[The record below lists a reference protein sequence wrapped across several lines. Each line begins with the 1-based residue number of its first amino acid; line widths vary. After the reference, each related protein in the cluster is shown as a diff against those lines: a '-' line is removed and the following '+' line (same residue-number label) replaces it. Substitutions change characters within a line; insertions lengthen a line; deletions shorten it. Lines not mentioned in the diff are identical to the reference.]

1 MPAASLRGYVRAWVL
16 TCVGTYVAANRECK
30 ELLACISNA
39 EAKIH
44 ELVAQKK
51 EAVKAK
57 DEEEAGDTVICDDAD
72 GPVNLSEILKNVSS
86 EDLLDLLKD
95 RFQRATK
102 DLTQSV
108 DVPDVPVAK
117 RQKPEK
123 VQVSKRPAVGALT
136 KRFLEA
142 NGIKWEAPELILV
155 TGAAD
160 TC

>member
-1 MPAASLRGYVRAWVL
+1 MRGYVRAWVL

-102 DLTQSV
+102 DFDLTQSV

-123 VQVSKRPAVGALT
+123 VLVPKRPAVGALT

>member
-1 MPAASLRGYVRAWVL
+1 M
-16 TCVGTYVAANRECK
+16 GTYVAANRECK

-51 EAVKAK
+51 EAVK
-57 DEEEAGDTVICDDAD
+57 DEEEAGDTAGDDAD

-102 DLTQSV
+102 DFDLTQSV

-123 VQVSKRPAVGALT
+123 VQVAKRPAVGALT

-142 NGIKWEAPELILV
+142 NGIKWEAHELILV

>member
-1 MPAASLRGYVRAWVL
+1 M
-16 TCVGTYVAANRECK
+16 GTYVAANRECK

-51 EAVKAK
+51 EAVK
-57 DEEEAGDTVICDDAD
+57 DEEEAGDTAGDDAD

-102 DLTQSV
+102 DFDLTHSV
-108 DVPDVPVAK
+108 HVPDVPVAK

-123 VQVSKRPAVGALT
+123 VQVAKRPAVGALT

>member
-1 MPAASLRGYVRAWVL
+1 M
-16 TCVGTYVAANRECK
+16 GTYVAANRECK

-51 EAVKAK
+51 EAVK
-57 DEEEAGDTVICDDAD
+57 DEEEAGDTAGDDAD

-102 DLTQSV
+102 DFDLKSV

-123 VQVSKRPAVGALT
+123 VQVAKRPAVGALT

>member
-1 MPAASLRGYVRAWVL
+1 M
-16 TCVGTYVAANRECK
+16 GTYVAAYRECK

-44 ELVAQKK
+44 ALVAQKK

-57 DEEEAGDTVICDDAD
+57 DDEDAGDTVICDDAD

-102 DLTQSV
+102 DFDLTQSL
-108 DVPDVPVAK
+108 DAPVAK
-117 RQKPEK
+117 RQKQGK
-123 VQVSKRPAVGALT
+123 VALGPQGDAVV
-136 KRFLEA
+136 
-142 NGIKWEAPELILV
+142 I
-155 TGAAD
+155 
-160 TC
+160 

>member
-1 MPAASLRGYVRAWVL
+1 
-16 TCVGTYVAANRECK
+16 VGTYVAANRECK

-102 DLTQSV
+102 DFDLTQSV
-108 DVPDVPVAK
+108 DVPVA
-117 RQKPEK
+117 RRA
-123 VQVSKRPAVGALT
+123 VRRVSRHVTPMPRIVCHAVRT
-136 KRFLEA
+136 VR
-142 NGIKWEAPELILV
+142 
-155 TGAAD
+155 GAANTKSFQRAIFQQNRQVD
-160 TC
+160 LDKKG

>member
-1 MPAASLRGYVRAWVL
+1 
-16 TCVGTYVAANRECK
+16 VGTYVAANRECK

-57 DEEEAGDTVICDDAD
+57 GEEEAGDICDDAD

-102 DLTQSV
+102 DFDLTQSV
-108 DVPDVPVAK
+108 DVPVAK
-117 RQKPEK
+117 RQKPGK
-123 VQVSKRPAVGALT
+123 VQVPKRPAVGALT

>member
-1 MPAASLRGYVRAWVL
+1 MRGYVRAWVL

-102 DLTQSV
+102 DFDLTQSV
-108 DVPDVPVAK
+108 DVPVAK

-123 VQVSKRPAVGALT
+123 VQVAKRPAVGALT

>member
-1 MPAASLRGYVRAWVL
+1 M
-16 TCVGTYVAANRECK
+16 GTYVAANRECK

-51 EAVKAK
+51 EAVK
-57 DEEEAGDTVICDDAD
+57 DEEEAGDTAGDDAD

-102 DLTQSV
+102 DFDLTQSV

-117 RQKPEK
+117 RQKPGK
-123 VQVSKRPAVGALT
+123 VQVPKRPAVGALT

-142 NGIKWEAPELILV
+142 NGIKWEAHELILV

>member
-1 MPAASLRGYVRAWVL
+1 M
-16 TCVGTYVAANRECK
+16 GTYVAANRECK

-51 EAVKAK
+51 EAVK
-57 DEEEAGDTVICDDAD
+57 DEEEAGDTAGDDAD

-102 DLTQSV
+102 DFDLTQSV

-123 VQVSKRPAVGALT
+123 VQVPKRPAVGALT

>member
-1 MPAASLRGYVRAWVL
+1 M
-16 TCVGTYVAANRECK
+16 GTYVAANRECK

-51 EAVKAK
+51 EAVK
-57 DEEEAGDTVICDDAD
+57 DEEEAGDTAGDDAD

-102 DLTQSV
+102 DFDLTQSL
-108 DVPDVPVAK
+108 DAPVAK
-117 RQKPEK
+117 RQKQGK
-123 VQVSKRPAVGALT
+123 VAQVPKRPAVGAVT
-136 KRFLEA
+136 RRFLEA
-142 NGIKWEAPELILV
+142 NGAPQGDG
-155 TGAAD
+155 TPHD
-160 TC
+160 R

>member
-1 MPAASLRGYVRAWVL
+1 
-16 TCVGTYVAANRECK
+16 
-30 ELLACISNA
+30 
-39 EAKIH
+39 
-44 ELVAQKK
+44 
-51 EAVKAK
+51 VKY
-57 DEEEAGDTVICDDAD
+57 EEEAGDTAGDDAD

-102 DLTQSV
+102 DFH
-108 DVPDVPVAK
+108 VPDVPVAK

-123 VQVSKRPAVGALT
+123 VQVAKRPAVGALT

>member
-1 MPAASLRGYVRAWVL
+1 
-16 TCVGTYVAANRECK
+16 VGTYVAANRECK

-51 EAVKAK
+51 EAVK
-57 DEEEAGDTVICDDAD
+57 DEEEAGDTAGDDAD

-102 DLTQSV
+102 DFDLTQSV

-117 RQKPEK
+117 RQKPGK
-123 VQVSKRPAVGALT
+123 VQVPKRPAVGALT

>member
-1 MPAASLRGYVRAWVL
+1 MRGYVRAWVL

-51 EAVKAK
+51 EAVK
-57 DEEEAGDTVICDDAD
+57 DEEEAGDTAGDDAD

-102 DLTQSV
+102 DFDLTQSV

-123 VQVSKRPAVGALT
+123 VQVAKRPAVGALT

>member
-1 MPAASLRGYVRAWVL
+1 M
-16 TCVGTYVAANRECK
+16 GTYVAANRECK

-51 EAVKAK
+51 EAVK
-57 DEEEAGDTVICDDAD
+57 DEEEAGDTAGDDAD

-102 DLTQSV
+102 DFDLTQSV

-117 RQKPEK
+117 RQKPGK
-123 VQVSKRPAVGALT
+123 VQVPKRPAVGALT

>member
-1 MPAASLRGYVRAWVL
+1 MRGYVRAWVL

-102 DLTQSV
+102 DFDLTQSV
-108 DVPDVPVAK
+108 HVPDVPVAK

-123 VQVSKRPAVGALT
+123 VQVAKRPAVGALT

>member
-1 MPAASLRGYVRAWVL
+1 M
-16 TCVGTYVAANRECK
+16 GTYVAANRECK

-51 EAVKAK
+51 EAVK
-57 DEEEAGDTVICDDAD
+57 DEEEAGDTAGDDAD

-102 DLTQSV
+102 DFATKV

-123 VQVSKRPAVGALT
+123 VQVPKRPAVGALT